1 MTASDLEPPS
11 AGSALTVP
19 PSRAPLVARA
29 FRTLL
34 SGNPD
39 GTPPWVA
46 RIATGDPDCLVAPD
60 GPSWVV
66 HGSLTTLVGG
76 VRALMMQAL
85 QPAAV
90 TGVAEH
96 SAYRTDTIGRLRR
109 TTQGL
114 VITTF
119 ADVATAESMA
129 AAVRSMHERVTG
141 TDPDGRPYMASDPN
155 LLRWVHDAFTDSFLT
170 AHLALGGR
178 EIPGGPDAYVGE
190 WAASQSCWARS
201 TSLRRRPSSTSSSTA
216 IARSRASAVRLQ
228 LRMSPRSCARP
239 TCLSPTA
246 VLTACS
252 RSRPR
257 PLSPPEMPRSWVC
270 RSVRARSGLPVACS
284 TSSRGLCRRPLPLSA
299 PLACASAS
307 ELSRRRAM
315 WCRWW
320 ASGGAVH
327 RHDLRRHE

>member
-1 MTASDLEPPS
+1 MAASDLSPAPEGP
-11 AGSALTVP
+11 ALLVP
-19 PSRAPLVARA
+19 PSKAPLVARA

-34 SGNPD
+34 SGHPD

-46 RIATGDPDCLVAPD
+46 KIATGDADCLVAPD

-109 TTQGL
+109 TTQWL

-119 ADVATAESMA
+119 ADVATAEAMA
-129 AAVRSMHERVTG
+129 MAVRSMHERVTG
-141 TDPDGRPYMASDPN
+141 TDPDGRPYSASDPD

-178 EIPGGPDAYVGE
+178 EIPGGPDAYVAE
-190 WAASQSCWARS
+190 WAASAELLGATDLPQTQDELHQQLAGYRLQPGFGRAPATEDVAAFLRASNLPIAYRGPYRVLALAAAATLDPADAALLGLPQRPGAIKAARGMLDILTWA
-201 TSLRRRPSSTSSSTA
+201 LSSTSPA
-216 IARSRASAVRLQ
+216 ERAARVRL
-228 LRMSPRSCARP
+228 
-239 TCLSPTA
+239 
-246 VLTACS
+246 
-252 RSRPR
+252 
-257 PLSPPEMPRSWVC
+257 
-270 RSVRARSGLPVACS
+270 GI
-284 TSSRGLCRRPLPLSA
+284 
-299 PLACASAS
+299 
-307 ELSRRRAM
+307 
-315 WCRWW
+315 
-320 ASGGAVH
+320 
-327 RHDLRRHE
+327 

>member
-19 PSRAPLVARA
+19 SSPAPLVARA

-34 SGNPD
+34 SGHPD

-46 RIATGDPDCLVAPD
+46 RITTGDPDCLVAPD
-60 GPSWVV
+60 GPSWAV
-66 HGSLTTLVGG
+66 HGSLPTLVGG

-109 TTQGL
+109 TTQWL

-141 TDPDGRPYMASDPN
+141 TDPDGRPYSASDPD

-190 WAASQSCWARS
+190 WAASAELLGAVDLPQTQAELHQQLDGYRAQPGFGRAPATEDVAAFLRAPNLPLAYRGPYRVLALAAAATLHPGDAALLGLAQRPGAIKAARGMLHLLTWA
-201 TSLRRRPSSTSSSTA
+201 LSSTSPA
-216 IARSRASAVRLQ
+216 ERAARVRL
-228 LRMSPRSCARP
+228 
-239 TCLSPTA
+239 
-246 VLTACS
+246 
-252 RSRPR
+252 
-257 PLSPPEMPRSWVC
+257 
-270 RSVRARSGLPVACS
+270 GI
-284 TSSRGLCRRPLPLSA
+284 
-299 PLACASAS
+299 
-307 ELSRRRAM
+307 
-315 WCRWW
+315 
-320 ASGGAVH
+320 
-327 RHDLRRHE
+327 